1 MYNNVMPLLIQ
12 PSSWPQ
18 ALLAVVT
25 CGPSR
30 ITVIRPGCPVRHWNE
45 GQMKSLS
52 RAREQNTCEVSLS
65 LSYFLT
71 CTHTF
76 THRGMESGPSCES
89 ENHPRDLI
97 HPCFCVSGQPHRSC
111 LHFSNITGFS
121 TAQRPGSPTGPLGAS
136 APVFSR
142 AHDEIYV

>member
-25 CGPSR
+25 WTLSDHGYPAWL
-30 ITVIRPGCPVRHWNE
+30 PCPPLKRGTNE
-45 GQMKSLS
+45 EFVTGQ
-52 RAREQNTCEVSLS
+52 RAEHLRGLALS
-65 LSYFLT
+65 LLLPHLH
-71 CTHTF
+71 THIYTQ
-76 THRGMESGPSCES
+76 RDESGPSCES